1 METKR
6 HINIFTPLCLASN
19 MLVKNGYEMGIRDES
34 EFREMIDNSKQMVDV
49 IIDVLEL
56 DGTQEENIAKFK
68 EALLELDK
76 YHLVDK

>member
-34 EFREMIDNSKQMVDV
+34 EFKELINNSKALADF
-49 IIDVLEL
+49 IIEFLEL
-56 DGTQEENIAKFK
+56 DGTQEEKILKCK

-76 YHLVDK
+76 YHLNKK